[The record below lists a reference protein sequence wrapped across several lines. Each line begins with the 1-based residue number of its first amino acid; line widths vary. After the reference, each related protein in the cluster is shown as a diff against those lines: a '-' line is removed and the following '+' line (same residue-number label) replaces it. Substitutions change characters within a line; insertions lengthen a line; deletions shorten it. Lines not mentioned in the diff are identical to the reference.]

1 MFGCGGVP
9 RGGEG
14 GKRMQRKIL
23 SNMESMGRL
32 VKLLS
37 FMREGGQRQG
47 QEMRIFSQVKTH
59 NIFDIVKI

>member
-1 MFGCGGVP
+1 MCGCGGVS

-14 GKRMQRKIL
+14 GERMQGKIL

-37 FMREGGQRQG
+37 FMREGCQRQG
-47 QEMRIFSQVKTH
+47 QEMRIFRQVRK
-59 NIFDIVKI
+59 